1 LGGALRR
8 PRNGFQEIKKF
19 YCGVY
24 LQPRSNSFYQKL
36 LTKTSARRPLGGGQ
50 KKPIGERTK
59 ILEGFKGRKIFVR
72 ELELLNKK

>member
-1 LGGALRR
+1 
-8 PRNGFQEIKKF
+8 
-19 YCGVY
+19 
-24 LQPRSNSFYQKL
+24 L

-72 ELELLNKK
+72 EVGLLTQNLIP